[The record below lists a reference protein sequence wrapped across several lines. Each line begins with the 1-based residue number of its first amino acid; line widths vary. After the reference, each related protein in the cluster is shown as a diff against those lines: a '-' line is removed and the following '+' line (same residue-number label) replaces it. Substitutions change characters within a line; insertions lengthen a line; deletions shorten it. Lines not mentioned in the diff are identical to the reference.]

1 MLQGPWAAFDKWHLK
16 DDFKK
21 LSKKKELVTSLQNRI
36 LVLALLNFLM
46 MPLIFF
52 WQVLYC
58 FFNYAELIKR
68 EPGSLGVRKW
78 SQYGRL
84 YLRHLNELDHELKA
98 RLTRAYEPANQYM
111 EIFVSPM
118 SVVVA
123 RFFTFLAGSLL
134 AILFGLTV
142 WDEDVLNVEHV
153 LTIMA
158 VLGGIIAICK
168 VFIPDENL
176 VFCPEKS
183 LTSVVAHI
191 HYFPMENWR
200 GRAHTYDV
208 MSKLN
213 ELFPYT
219 GVCLSYISNH
229 AWYN

>member
-1 MLQGPWAAFDKWHLK
+1 
-16 DDFKK
+16 
-21 LSKKKELVTSLQNRI
+21 
-36 LVLALLNFLM
+36 
-46 MPLIFF
+46 
-52 WQVLYC
+52 
-58 FFNYAELIKR
+58 
-68 EPGSLGVRKW
+68 
-78 SQYGRL
+78 
-84 YLRHLNELDHELKA
+84 
-98 RLTRAYEPANQYM
+98 M

-123 RFFTFLAGSLL
+123 RFFTFLAGSVL

-191 HYFPMENWR
+191 HYFPVENWR

-219 GVCLSYISNH
+219 GVFIIY
-229 AWYN
+229 